1 MTLSGSVISMEIDSW
16 LAENLNYRLTSK
28 KPGGKLDITD
38 SEIKDIL
45 PVEIYFFM
53 AIHNQR
59 ILSNHNDIPEV
70 KMGRSYR
77 FLKYC
82 NHFNLNNTYLI
93 NFCDAMGW
101 EYDKLD
107 PILSDHPVFQLSR
120 RKSQRDSVVL
130 WPLAKRFMNISDF
143 PVDKLCFEDKLDTI
157 VWKGRISGTHADSWD
172 PGSYNKMFWMEGI
185 AQKPESVSEEY
196 IRQVLDVTRYKAV
209 YELHNKKHCNVSLTA
224 SHQEISNIERCEL
237 KKKYFAHLIGGG
249 MTMQDQRKSK
259 YILAVDGNCYPSSLY
274 WSMLSNSVV
283 FLVES
288 QWETILDCNLKPWTH
303 YVPVYPTHKDIMEKF
318 EHMQSNPDKA
328 KDIINNAH
336 EHLAPYTNSMLRD
349 RLDYLTLFHYESRSV
364 IDPELSFTDSNLNI
378 IS

>member
-1 MTLSGSVISMEIDSW
+1 MEIDSW
-16 LAENLNYRLTSK
+16 LSDNLNYRLSSK
-28 KPGGKLDITD
+28 ARGGKLDMTND
-38 SEIKDIL
+38 KIKSIL
-45 PVEIYFFM
+45 PESIFFFM
-53 AIHNQR
+53 AIHDQCIISRHDN
-59 ILSNHNDIPEV
+59 IPEV
-70 KMGRSYR
+70 KMGRSRR

-82 NHFNLNNTYLI
+82 KHYNLNNTYLI

-101 EYDKLD
+101 EYDNID
-107 PILSDHPVFQLSR
+107 NILSDYPVFQFSR
-120 RKSQRDSVVL
+120 RKSQRDRVIL
-130 WPLAKRFMNISDF
+130 WPLAKRFMNINNYPEDR
-143 PVDKLCFEDKLDTI
+143 LCFEDKQDTV
-157 VWKGRISGTHADSWD
+157 VWKGRISGTYTDSWD
-172 PGSYNKMFWMEGI
+172 CESYNKMFWMEGL
-185 AQKPESVSEEY
+185 AQNPYNVSEEY
-196 IRQVLDVTRYKAV
+196 VRQALNVTRYKV
-209 YELHNKKHCNVSLTA
+209 VSQLYNKKYCNVSLTA
-224 SHQEISNIERCEL
+224 NGNEISNINRCQV
-237 KKKYFAHLIGGG
+237 KAKYFTHLVGAG
-249 MTMQDQRKSK
+249 MTVQEQRNSK

-288 QWETILDCNLKPWTH
+288 QWETILDCNLKPWIH

-318 EHMQSNPDKA
+318 EHMQANPDKA